1 MRISDVKQQTVVVKL
16 QAKSKTAFFL
26 CKTLLYLILMMNHVI
41 PADFF
46 CLLTEICAKEATIE
60 EPDKFLSCDR
70 DLRLRPSVCGGPET
84 IKRPSSDDKVPAE
97 LHRLFK
103 CGLIGFAQETSGGQ
117 TKGREEEKLSSSPNA

>member
-1 MRISDVKQQTVVVKL
+1 
-16 QAKSKTAFFL
+16 
-26 CKTLLYLILMMNHVI
+26 MNHVI
-41 PADFF
+41 PADFS
-46 CLLTEICAKEATIE
+46 CLLTEICAKQTTIE

-84 IKRPSSDDKVPAE
+84 IKRPSSDDKVPGE

-117 TKGREEEKLSSSPNA
+117 TEGREEEKLSSSPNA